1 MRFLRKNGHSALKNT
16 AVMDD
21 LDWKIVTLLQANGR
35 ISYTEL
41 ARQVHLSVPAVTE
54 RVKRLEA
61 AGIIE
66 GYTARINPAAA
77 GYPVSALIGITV
89 PQPAKAKFLRLLET
103 IPEVV
108 ECHHVTGADSYMMR
122 LAAISMI
129 HLEQLIERINLYGE
143 TRTSIVMSTPLPARG
158 LARPPS
164 PRDVVRD

>member
-1 MRFLRKNGHSALKNT
+1 
-16 AVMDD
+16 MDD
-21 LDWKIVTLLQANGR
+21 LDWKILALLQDNGR
-35 ISYTEL
+35 LSYTEL

-61 AGIIE
+61 AGVVE
-66 GYTARINPAAA
+66 GYTARVNPSAA

-89 PQPAKAKFLRLLET
+89 QQPAKAKFLKLLET

-108 ECHHVTGADSYMMR
+108 ECHHVTGADSYVMR
-122 LAAISMI
+122 LVAVSMA

-158 LARPPS
+158 LARPASKPGDT
-164 PRDVVRD
+164 RR